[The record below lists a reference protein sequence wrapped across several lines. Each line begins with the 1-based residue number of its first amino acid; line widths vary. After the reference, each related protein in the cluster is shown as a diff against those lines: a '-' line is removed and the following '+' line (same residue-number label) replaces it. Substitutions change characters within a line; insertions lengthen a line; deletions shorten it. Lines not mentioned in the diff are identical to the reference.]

1 MKLFEYEAKHILA
14 NQGIPVPRG
23 RVAHTPHEVVDVV
36 KILGS
41 AVAIKAQVLV
51 AGRGLGGGI
60 RFADNGEEA
69 RTIADSLLGSCIHG
83 LQVSSLLVEE
93 KLRVAQELF
102 LSVTVDRSARRYVL
116 VASPMGGVRIEEM
129 AEKAPQS
136 IIRYHPRVLAGFHS
150 YEAVEIA
157 RKIGYR
163 GRKMVALATLIQQL
177 YHVALE
183 HDAELAEINPLV
195 ETEDGAF
202 VAADARMI
210 IDDNALY
217 RQTAFRENARED
229 MRALTPREAEARRQG
244 LAYVD
249 LEGTIGV
256 IGNGAGL
263 VMATV
268 DLIQLY
274 GGTPANFLDLGG
286 GASSNTMEAAMRIVT
301 SKPDVKVVFINILG
315 GITRCDEVAR
325 GIIAAVTEGNAK
337 TPLVIR
343 IVGTQE
349 REAQQMLSEAGIT
362 VTGDMDEAAYK
373 AVEWGRR

>member
-1 MKLFEYEAKHILA
+1 MKLFEYEAKQVLA
-14 NQGIPVPRG
+14 KHGIPVPRG
-23 RVAHTPHEVVDVV
+23 RVTHTSHEVVDAV
-36 KILGS
+36 KALGNV
-41 AVAIKAQVLV
+41 AAIKAQVRV
-51 AGRGLGGGI
+51 AGRGLVGGI
-60 RFADNGEEA
+60 RFADTSEEA
-69 RTIADSLLGSCIHG
+69 HTIADSLLGSSIHG

-116 VASPMGGVRIEEM
+116 VASPMGGVCIEEI
-129 AEKAPQS
+129 AEKSPQS
-136 IIRYHPRVLAGFHS
+136 IIRYHPRVLEGFHA

-157 RKIGYR
+157 RKIGYG
-163 GRKMVALATLIQQL
+163 GRKVRALATLIQQL

-183 HDAELAEINPLV
+183 YDAELAEINPLV
-195 ETEDGAF
+195 ETEDGGF

-217 RQTAFRENARED
+217 RQTVFQEKARED
-229 MRALTPREAEARRQG
+229 MRSLTPREAEVQRLG

-286 GASSNTMEAAMRIVT
+286 GASSNTMEAAMNIVM
-301 SKPDVKVVFINILG
+301 SKPEVKVVFINILG

-325 GIIAAVTEGNAK
+325 GILAAVTERTAK

-349 REAQQMLSEAGIT
+349 QEAQQMLREAGMT

-373 AVEWGRR
+373 AVERGRR

>member
-1 MKLFEYEAKHILA
+1 MKLFEYEAKQVLA
-14 NQGIPVPRG
+14 KHEIPVPRG
-23 RVAHTPHEVVDVV
+23 RVTHTSHEVVDAV
-36 KILGS
+36 KALGNV
-41 AVAIKAQVLV
+41 AAIKAQVRV
-51 AGRGLGGGI
+51 AGRGLVGGI
-60 RFADNGEEA
+60 RFADTSEEA
-69 RTIADSLLGSCIHG
+69 HTIADSLLGSSIHG

-116 VASPMGGVRIEEM
+116 VASPMGGVRIEEV
-129 AEKAPQS
+129 AEKSPQS
-136 IIRYHPRVLAGFHS
+136 IIRYHPRVLEGFHA

-157 RKIGYR
+157 RKIGYG
-163 GRKMVALATLIQQL
+163 GRKVRALATLIQQL

-183 HDAELAEINPLV
+183 YDAELAEINPLV
-195 ETEDGAF
+195 ETEDGGF

-217 RQTAFRENARED
+217 RQTVFQEKARED
-229 MRALTPREAEARRQG
+229 MRSLTPREAEVQRLG

-286 GASSNTMEAAMRIVT
+286 GASSNTMEAAMRIVM
-301 SKPDVKVVFINILG
+301 SKPEVKVVFINILG

-325 GIIAAVTEGNAK
+325 GILAAVTERTAK

-349 REAQQMLSEAGIT
+349 QEAQQMLREAGMT
-362 VTGDMDEAAYK
+362 VTCDLDEAAYG

>member
-1 MKLFEYEAKHILA
+1 M
-14 NQGIPVPRG
+14 
-23 RVAHTPHEVVDVV
+23 
-36 KILGS
+36 
-41 AVAIKAQVLV
+41 
-51 AGRGLGGGI
+51 GGI
-60 RFADNGEEA
+60 
-69 RTIADSLLGSCIHG
+69 H
-83 LQVSSLLVEE
+83 
-93 KLRVAQELF
+93 
-102 LSVTVDRSARRYVL
+102 
-116 VASPMGGVRIEEM
+116 IEEM

-136 IIRYHPRVLAGFHS
+136 IIRYHPRVLAGFHA

-163 GRKMVALATLIQQL
+163 GRKMAALATLIQQL

-202 VAADARMI
+202 VAADARII

-217 RQTAFRENARED
+217 RQTAFQENARED

-286 GASSNTMEAAMRIVT
+286 GASSNTMEAAMRIVM
-301 SKPDVKVVFINILG
+301 SKPGVKVVFINILG

-325 GIIAAVTEGNAK
+325 GILAAVTEGNAK

-349 REAQQMLSEAGIT
+349 LEAQQMLSEAGIT